1 MVVVNLHPREW
12 MRGVEVRLPREAVE
26 FLGWGGGVKGVS
38 GEERLDGGVS
48 GVEVGG
54 GEDGGMVV
62 KLGEMRALG
71 VGYIE
76 LVEGE
81 GVEG

>member
-1 MVVVNLHPREW
+1 M
-12 MRGVEVRLPREAVE
+12 
-26 FLGWGGGVKGVS
+26 
-38 GEERLDGGVS
+38 
-48 GVEVGG
+48 EVGG

-62 KLGEMRALG
+62 KLGEMKALG